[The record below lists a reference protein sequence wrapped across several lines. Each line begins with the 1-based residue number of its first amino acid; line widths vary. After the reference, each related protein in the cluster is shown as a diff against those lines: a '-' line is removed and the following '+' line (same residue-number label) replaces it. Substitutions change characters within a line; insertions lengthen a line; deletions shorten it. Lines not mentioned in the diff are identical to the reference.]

1 MVRDRRRIQRFRHGA
16 GAARERGYRG
26 LRRIHARHAHRD
38 RQAHDVPP
46 HRRRRLGR
54 LRPPAPVRVESGPVD
69 LGVQIEPQFGF
80 KFEDVLGIGNDAD
93 AAGFTRLWVSDLLFL
108 GKDAVNVD
116 CLEAWTLLAALAMRT
131 DRIRIGPMVTS
142 QSYRNPALL
151 AKIAAAVDVLSRGRL
166 DFGLGAGWKE
176 VEYRAYGYEFPDAP
190 TRVTQMIETLEIC
203 TRMWKDDRATY
214 HGKHYRIDDALC
226 SPKPVQRPLPI
237 WIGGSK
243 PRLMRAAARYGHAFN
258 ITVSASAPADLPDRL
273 RELDDACRVVKR
285 DPKTLLRSAFL
296 IACVGETRER
306 AESLVDRLA
315 ERAKT
320 DRASFLASRPGLV
333 FGTAAD
339 ALARLRS
346 YAAQGVGHANLMFQ
360 PYGTEREQVGALA
373 GITAAFGA

>member
-1 MVRDRRRIQRFRHGA
+1 M
-16 GAARERGYRG
+16 
-26 LRRIHARHAHRD
+26 
-38 RQAHDVPP
+38 
-46 HRRRRLGR
+46 
-54 LRPPAPVRVESGPVD
+54 D

-93 AAGFTRLWVSDLLFL
+93 AAGFTRLWVSDHLFL

-176 VEYRAYGYEFPDAP
+176 IEYRAYGYDFPDAP

-203 TRMWKDDRATY
+203 TRMWREDRATY
-214 HGKHYRIDDALC
+214 HGKYYRIDDALC

-243 PRLMRAAARYGHAFN
+243 PRVMRAAAKYGDAFN
-258 ITVSASAPADLPDRL
+258 ITVSASAPTDIPDRL
-273 RELDDACRVVKR
+273 RDLDEACRAVNR

-296 IACVGETRER
+296 IACVGTTQER
-306 AESLVDRLA
+306 ADALVDQLA
-315 ERAKT
+315 LRAKT
-320 DRASFLASRPGLV
+320 DRAGFLASRPGLI
-333 FGTAAD
+333 FGTPQI
-339 ALARLRS
+339 ALEKLRS
-346 YAAQGVGHANLMFQ
+346 YASLGIGHVNVMFQ
-360 PYGTEREQVGALA
+360 PYGTEREQIAALGETARDLA
-373 GITAAFGA
+373 GSTAAA

>member
-1 MVRDRRRIQRFRHGA
+1 
-16 GAARERGYRG
+16 
-26 LRRIHARHAHRD
+26 
-38 RQAHDVPP
+38 
-46 HRRRRLGR
+46 
-54 LRPPAPVRVESGPVD
+54 VD

-93 AAGFTRLWVSDLLFL
+93 AAGFTRLWVSDHLFL

-176 VEYRAYGYEFPDAP
+176 IEYRAYGYDFPDAP

-203 TRMWKDDRATY
+203 TRMWREDRATY
-214 HGKHYRIDDALC
+214 HGKYYRIDDALC

-243 PRLMRAAARYGHAFN
+243 PRVMRAAAKYGDAFN
-258 ITVSASAPADLPDRL
+258 ITVSASAPTDIPDRL
-273 RELDDACRVVKR
+273 RDLDEACRAVNR

-296 IACVGETRER
+296 IACVGTTQER
-306 AESLVDRLA
+306 ADALVDQLA
-315 ERAKT
+315 LRAKT
-320 DRASFLASRPGLV
+320 DRAGFLASRPGLI
-333 FGTAAD
+333 FGTPQI
-339 ALARLRS
+339 ALEKLRS
-346 YAAQGVGHANLMFQ
+346 YASLGIGHVNVMFQ
-360 PYGTEREQVGALA
+360 PYGTEREQIAAL
-373 GITAAFGA
+373 GETARDLAASTASA

>member
-1 MVRDRRRIQRFRHGA
+1 M
-16 GAARERGYRG
+16 
-26 LRRIHARHAHRD
+26 
-38 RQAHDVPP
+38 
-46 HRRRRLGR
+46 
-54 LRPPAPVRVESGPVD
+54 D

-93 AAGFTRLWVSDLLFL
+93 AAGFTRLWVSDHLFL

-176 VEYRAYGYEFPDAP
+176 IEYRAYGYDFPDAP

-203 TRMWKDDRATY
+203 TRIWREDRATY
-214 HGKHYRIDDALC
+214 HGKYYRIDDALC

-243 PRLMRAAARYGHAFN
+243 PRVMRAAAKYGDAFN
-258 ITVSASAPADLPDRL
+258 ITVSASAPTDIPDRL
-273 RELDDACRVVKR
+273 RDLDEACRAVNR

-296 IACVGETRER
+296 IACVGTTQER
-306 AESLVDRLA
+306 ADALVDQLA
-315 ERAKT
+315 LRAKT
-320 DRASFLASRPGLV
+320 DRAGFLASRPGLI
-333 FGTAAD
+333 FGTPQI
-339 ALARLRS
+339 ALEKLRS
-346 YAAQGVGHANLMFQ
+346 YASLGIGHVNVMFQ
-360 PYGTEREQVGALA
+360 PYGTEREQIAALGETA
-373 GITAAFGA
+373 RDLAASTAAA

>member
-1 MVRDRRRIQRFRHGA
+1 M
-16 GAARERGYRG
+16 
-26 LRRIHARHAHRD
+26 
-38 RQAHDVPP
+38 
-46 HRRRRLGR
+46 
-54 LRPPAPVRVESGPVD
+54 D

-93 AAGFTRLWVSDLLFL
+93 AAGFTRLWVSDHLFL

-176 VEYRAYGYEFPDAP
+176 IEYRAYGYDFPDAP

-203 TRMWKDDRATY
+203 TRMWREDRATY
-214 HGKHYRIDDALC
+214 HGKYYRIDDALC

-243 PRLMRAAARYGHAFN
+243 PRVMRAAAKYGDAFN
-258 ITVSASAPADLPDRL
+258 ITVSASAPTDIPDRL
-273 RELDDACRVVKR
+273 RDLDEACRAVNR

-296 IACVGETRER
+296 IACVGTTQER
-306 AESLVDRLA
+306 ADALVDQLA
-315 ERAKT
+315 LRAKT
-320 DRASFLASRPGLV
+320 DRAGFLASRPGLI
-333 FGTAAD
+333 FGTPQI
-339 ALARLRS
+339 ALEKLRS
-346 YAAQGVGHANLMFQ
+346 YASLGIGHVNVMFQ
-360 PYGTEREQVGALA
+360 PYGTEREQIAAL
-373 GITAAFGA
+373 GETARDLAASTASA